1 MSVALNFQQTGNLD
15 APAVVLLG
23 SLGSDLSM
31 WQPQIHALSNRYRVI
46 AVDHR
51 GHGKSPV
58 PAGPYSIAD
67 LAGDVIVLL
76 DSLELESVHLVGL
89 SLGGAV
95 SQWIAAHHPP
105 RVETLTLM
113 CTSSQFAPAQP
124 WIDRARA
131 VRADGI
137 ASIAAAVVGRWF
149 TPGLAEN
156 DPELVARHVAM
167 VEANP
172 TRAMPPAAR
181 RFRRGT
187 AATTWPA
194 SSLRRS
200 SSQASRIRRRLRRRW
215 VRSPTAS
222 PMRYCTWSIRAHTWP
237 TSNKPG
243 ASPNYLQRILPRTH
257 LRSPNVAPR
266 CRPA

>member
-67 LAGDVIVLL
+67 LAGDVIALL

-95 SQWIAAHHPP
+95 SQWIAAHHPT

-113 CTSSQFAPAQP
+113 CTS
-124 WIDRARA
+124 
-131 VRADGI
+131 
-137 ASIAAAVVGRWF
+137 
-149 TPGLAEN
+149 
-156 DPELVARHVAM
+156 
-167 VEANP
+167 
-172 TRAMPPAAR
+172 
-181 RFRRGT
+181 
-187 AATTWPA
+187 
-194 SSLRRS
+194 
-200 SSQASRIRRRLRRRW
+200 
-215 VRSPTAS
+215 
-222 PMRYCTWSIRAHTWP
+222 
-237 TSNKPG
+237 
-243 ASPNYLQRILPRTH
+243 
-257 LRSPNVAPR
+257 
-266 CRPA
+266 